1 MVCPFPQKLL
11 ISHWLPVLSGSNPEV
26 APCIHPGRTG
36 TPNHT
41 RKKQQKEKTLPDL
54 PPPPKKKKKKRK
66 EKRPEKTKGK
76 KRKKRKNYLCESSLG
91 GLACWRA
98 FIGKRLEGVAYS
110 NNTSETFEFSEIYVC
125 QKY

>member
-41 RKKQQKEKTLPDL
+41 RKKTTKRKDPPR
-54 PPPPKKKKKKRK
+54 PPPTPKKKKKEKR
-66 EKRPEKTKGK
+66 KRPEKKKGK
-76 KRKKRKNYLCESSLG
+76 KKKK
-91 GLACWRA
+91 
-98 FIGKRLEGVAYS
+98 KEGTIFA
-110 NNTSETFEFSEIYVC
+110 NPPSEDLLVDEPS
-125 QKY
+125 

>member
-26 APCIHPGRTG
+26 APYIHPGRTG

-54 PPPPKKKKKKRK
+54 PPTPQKKKKKKKRK
-66 EKRPEKTKGK
+66 R
-76 KRKKRKNYLCESSLG
+76 KRKKDQRKKKEKKEGTIFANPPSEDSLVD
-91 GLACWRA
+91 
-98 FIGKRLEGVAYS
+98 EPS
-110 NNTSETFEFSEIYVC
+110 
-125 QKY
+125 

>member
-11 ISHWLPVLSGSNPEV
+11 ISHWLPVLSGCNPEV

-54 PPPPKKKKKKRK
+54 PPPQKKKKKKKKKKK
-66 EKRPEKTKGK
+66 EKEKKTREKEEK
-76 KRKKRKNYLCESSLG
+76 KEKKEGTIFANPPSEDSLVD
-91 GLACWRA
+91 
-98 FIGKRLEGVAYS
+98 EPS
-110 NNTSETFEFSEIYVC
+110 
-125 QKY
+125 

>member
-11 ISHWLPVLSGSNPEV
+11 ISHWLPVLSGSNPKV

-54 PPPPKKKKKKRK
+54 PPHPKKKKKKKKK
-66 EKRPEKTKGK
+66 EKEKKTREK
-76 KRKKRKNYLCESSLG
+76 KRKKRGNYLCESSLG

-98 FIGKRLEGVAYS
+98 FIGKRLVRRGLQQQYLWDLR
-110 NNTSETFEFSEIYVC
+110 I
-125 QKY
+125 

>member
-54 PPPPKKKKKKRK
+54 PLPTPPPPKKKKKKK
-66 EKRPEKTKGK
+66 KKKRPEKKKGK
-76 KRKKRKNYLCESSLG
+76 KKEKKEGTIFANPPSEDSLVD
-91 GLACWRA
+91 
-98 FIGKRLEGVAYS
+98 EPS
-110 NNTSETFEFSEIYVC
+110 
-125 QKY
+125 